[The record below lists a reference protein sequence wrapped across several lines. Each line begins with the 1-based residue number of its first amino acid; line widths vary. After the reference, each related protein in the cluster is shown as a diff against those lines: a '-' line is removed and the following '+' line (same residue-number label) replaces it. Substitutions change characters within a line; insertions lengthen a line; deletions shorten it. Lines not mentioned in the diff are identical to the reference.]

1 MILPILIILLLCQ
14 QVTVEKRPLRHIR
27 APVPDYLVHQARR
40 TVIAPGLL
48 TLLLFFGLV
57 LGDAGRIRT
66 GAKRLAAGRGER
78 AARARAAARTRASRL
93 LQALRLHGGAM
104 GWGLRARV
112 GARYLGAM
120 VLLLLGVGG
129 PQGGPAGPGGGDLI
143 DYGKGGDGP
152 AGPKPGPATSV
163 IPGVIDGNW
172 HAAPE
177 DPDLKAGVKVIT
189 WESKHAHSHFGED
202 GSANYHIDRP
212 YMADSGRMDKEGK
225 VVHEKRYE
233 AFWWRMTPM
242 LKLQEHKVTPA
253 EKDAVI
259 DHETRKRDKVK
270 EYITKTIDVVMP
282 NGDIVKQEVKE
293 PVYELEVVDGP
304 AGPVERR
311 VQEDYV
317 HYIKADKPAE
327 LQDEFAGGVSIKT
340 TVGKTKVK
348 ETITL
353 GQPYNVIPFGLV
365 DSGNITY
372 AIQADPDKDGYGS
385 IIIQDGAGVELGA
398 RIPAP
403 SGHDDDHAEI
413 PCHWVLGAGALYLV
427 IDEDLAKNKPVK
439 TYYVREPKLDKDG
452 EEVLDEDGLPV
463 EVEVEHIEYHY
474 WRAPF
479 VLDPSVTWDG
489 TKIEIS
495 GAGCTLPSIKTLYEE
510 GFSVNP
516 VADATALDT
525 YSADWVVTKAGTSV
539 AEIDTAIYRTGTR
552 SARFYRD
559 GANDVTAYNAAA
571 GDYYDNVRFNFAVR
585 ASITNGRF
593 YINLRDAAGNV
604 ICQCY
609 FYDNGNIYF
618 LYGDGVGGV
627 NTLLTKAYVAGTWY
641 VITFD
646 IDVTNDKYRGWVDN
660 VLYPGTAANAGGWSP
675 FYYDRTAT
683 AIDNFGFELFSGT
696 GEYAVDDITIE
707 LGDEIYA
714 HGNLPYNPNEI
725 SEAVSPTG
733 TLSDCDGDW
742 TWSCGTGAVTITADS
757 TTNVIGSNSIKGQ
770 FNAGGTACDQGLK
783 YVFDTAKDISN
794 YEGVEFN
801 IKFDNLTG
809 YANWVFMVFYGAS
822 YYYKMFIAPSN
833 LVAGK
838 WAHFK
843 WAFKDFDTTGD
854 LTAMTGWGYYY
865 ESDGSAAN
873 NHHVDGVHFYG
884 ARNGRGASWS
894 SQSIQTK
901 SGTTTQLN
909 RTVPMA
915 GRYSP
920 INAKNA
926 NWLAQI
932 QLSADGSD
940 FSGKGHD
947 FAVTSA
953 PAAEG
958 NPILGGTWTRM
969 NFDGIDDEYHLATN
983 DFLTA
988 VGSLSCWFEPDTIA
1002 AGTDSIWCLWAA
1014 DNDRLFLRR
1023 NGASLELVHNIDAA
1037 TTTYWLGT
1045 LVADRAFHCAVVLDG
1060 ANWTVY
1066 LDGKRV
1072 LYTANTKKFSDIAAG
1087 ATTYIGCHK
1096 SGGATADFFDGAIWD
1111 VAFYDDAMTADEA
1124 AQLAGAGKD
1133 LFIDDSKA
1141 LTFQASGT
1149 EYNLGRRFPDE
1160 PNELCE
1166 ATTGWLAQYATASS
1180 ISDAVYGTKS
1190 VRYTR
1195 TGTGN
1200 GYLVYHYPALDLNWN
1215 LQKIAGAKS
1224 TVARNGKII
1233 MHLKASHANEALTSI
1248 QLNFGGGA
1256 NYVHITLSQI
1266 LTTYWKKYEYD
1277 LSYLTLNGGTIDWSD
1292 LDAVILYSSGGSV
1305 GSTIDINDLHFE
1317 ERWVDN
1323 RSTTSGEW
1331 EYNSVGG
1338 TINWTFGE
1346 MKNCDTWQGGSWTIG
1361 PGIIKHSTYGP
1372 NALPMSIT
1380 DASAS
1385 VFDDIIVLGTG
1396 GYGLSVHGVN
1406 IGTFNR
1412 IQAEGINYNIT
1423 TYDGNRVFT
1432 NSIITGTLNTYSV
1445 GLISFNHNNV
1455 AGSHKLFGN
1464 VPLSAASVSDF
1475 PRSRTRTTNSSKG
1488 WSSSGSA
1495 TIEGTQNGSLFVTNG
1510 DGGDVDIHAI
1520 TALPS
1525 SIDIGPQADTSH
1537 PNNFKMK
1544 WKSQGFDAQ
1553 WTLRITLANEVG
1565 FTNYHY
1571 WQVGPLA
1578 GDFDETRTVDIS
1590 GAPDGSGG
1598 AFDHTAATYLRIDFL
1613 NVASGGE
1620 KVRAWLDEVYIETDA
1635 GKVMLAEQGAT
1646 LNYYQIDPQTN
1657 STLIFDQDSVIKAD
1671 DTAGAGI
1678 NSSTGTATLLVLG
1691 IAGHTVNITSNATP
1705 PANYWAGFTN
1715 LTLNLAYCTIQYYST
1730 LEINIATNAIDHV
1743 TLQNKGTR
1751 TLKVTNVQV
1760 EITNSTL
1767 DHTDVDCA
1775 NTGRLYHK
1783 DVGAVNGIFAAV
1795 IADGDTRAFSEIYYE
1810 PDSGDSFYIYVE
1822 YGGVSATFNFNEA
1835 GKTLGLIQNQAGKT
1849 VTVGFSVNLALNG
1862 SFVNPYI
1869 VNVTGTAIVT
1879 QSAVA
1884 AAADVSMSWVSNA
1897 NANLVIAAGAKYI
1910 LLGSA
1915 AYRVYLYEAGR
1926 LSVAGNGVITDSG
1939 PVNSIGISG
1948 GTLQATY
1955 SHIFHMRNLLKA
1967 STLTLTDSEY
1977 WYTPAGAAPVEEIV
1991 AATWTL
1997 IRSLVSSY
2005 SSKLYYIKPTGT
2017 LSLTNSFLDH
2027 CLPTIYSA
2035 SYYIVWFHMPQKI
2048 TPTPAAKVTAEDVY
2062 LGSVG
2067 EYQEHIAYRSEAQT
2081 IEGRVT
2087 YDDLALWD
2095 HALDHRIFVA
2105 MMNQLLLAQAEFPK
2119 FTWHQ
2124 GHYAKCELQE
2134 FLFRD
2139 QAGEDFSVSSRT
2151 YKATITRRPYN

>member
-571 GDYYDNVRFNFAVR
+571 GDYYDNVRFTYAVR
-585 ASITNGRF
+585 GSITNGAF
-593 YINLRDAAGNV
+593 AVNLRDSG
-604 ICQCY
+604 
-609 FYDNGNIYF
+609 GNILCQVLF
-618 LYGDGVGGV
+618 DTDANIKLLYGNGAGGN
-627 NTLLTKAYVAGTWY
+627 NTIVAKAYAAATWY
-641 VITFD
+641 IVMFD
-646 IDVTNDKYRGWVDN
+646 VDLTNDKYRGWVDN
-660 VLYPGTAANAGGWSP
+660 VLYAGTNANAGGWDR
-675 FYYDRTAT
+675 FHTDRTAT
-683 AIDNFGFELFSGT
+683 AVDNFGFAMTSGT
-696 GEYAVDDITIE
+696 GEFAIDDITIE
-707 LGDEIYA
+707 LGDETYSY
-714 HGNLPYNPNEI
+714 GYLPRSADAI
-725 SEAVSPTG
+725 TEAVSPSG
-733 TLSDCDGDW
+733 TEMDGDW
-742 TWSCGTGAVTITADS
+742 TAPAITVDNTAAIIGT
-757 TTNVIGSNSIKGQ
+757 NSIKGTLGQ
-770 FNAGGTACDQGLK
+770 YQDMVYTL
-783 YVFDTAKDISN
+783 DTAIDISN
-794 YEGVEFN
+794 YDGVEFYYWSDAVSVDFWLCTGTWTDRFRFALTASGSKWYHYKIPFNSFVVGGGAPDWTN
-801 IKFDNLTG
+801 IKSVWMDVG
-809 YANWVFMVFYGAS
+809 GVG
-822 YYYKMFIAPSN
+822 
-833 LVAGK
+833 AGK
-838 WAHFK
+838 IIRI
-843 WAFKDFDTTGD
+843 
-854 LTAMTGWGYYY
+854 
-865 ESDGSAAN
+865 DGL
-873 NHHVDGVHFYG
+873 HFYG

-909 RTVPMA
+909 RTVPMV

-940 FSGKGHD
+940 FSGKGHV

-953 PAAEG
+953 PANEA
-958 NPILGGTWTRM
+958 NPILGGTWTRKD
-969 NFDGIDDEYHLATN
+969 FDGVDDEYHLATN

-988 VGSLSCWFEPDTIA
+988 TGSLSCWFEPDTIA
-1002 AGTDSIWCLWAA
+1002 AGTDSIWCVCAA

-1072 LYTANTKKFSDIAAG
+1072 LYVANTKKFSDIAAG
-1087 ATTYIGCHK
+1087 ATTYIGCHY
-1096 SGGATADFFDGAIWD
+1096 SAAATADFWDGAIWD
-1111 VAFYDDAMTADEA
+1111 MAFYDDAMTADEA
-1124 AQLAGAGKD
+1124 AQLAGAGCC
-1133 LFIDDSKA
+1133 LYIDDSKGI
-1141 LTFQASGT
+1141 TIQANGARV
-1149 EYNLGRRFPDE
+1149 NQGRQWPEE
-1160 PNELCE
+1160 PNEFCE
-1166 ATTGWLAQYATASS
+1166 ATTNWLVLGDFSAAASL
-1180 ISDAVYGTKS
+1180 SDAVYGTKS
-1190 VRYTR
+1190 IRYTR
-1195 TGTGN
+1195 TGAGWSYMYRGTSG
-1200 GYLVYHYPALDLNWN
+1200 N
-1215 LQKIAGAKS
+1215 LQKITASKS
-1224 TVARNGKII
+1224 TIPKGGKIVFR
-1233 MHLKASHANEALTSI
+1233 LKASDAAERLMSIAIFTTAWAANTKYSTNQA
-1248 QLNFGGGA
+1248 
-1256 NYVHITLSQI
+1256 
-1266 LTTYWKKYEYD
+1266 LTTYWKKYEIP
-1277 LSYLTLNGGTIDWSD
+1277 LSSFTEINGSLDYSAIDTIR
-1292 LDAVILYSSGGSV
+1292 LDFCYGGV
-1305 GSTIDINDLHFE
+1305 GQTVDINELHFE
-1317 ERWVDN
+1317 EYSITN
-1323 RSTTSGEW
+1323 RSTTSGEYDISILAGSIS
-1331 EYNSVGG
+1331 EDTYSEILHHNNFATAG
-1338 TINWTFGE
+1338 TT
-1346 MKNCDTWQGGSWTIG
+1346 T
-1361 PGIIKHSTYGP
+1361 IKHSTIKYCANVGG
-1372 NALPMSIT
+1372 NYEIFQSGGTLLI
-1380 DASAS
+1380 
-1385 VFDDIIVLGTG
+1385 DDVIQGVAGSGYNGYLHTG
-1396 GYGLSVHGVN
+1396 GTANIKRLQSSVNGAGYLNIYNYGNNDAL
-1406 IGTFNR
+1406 
-1412 IQAEGINYNIT
+1412 
-1423 TYDGNRVFT
+1423 T
-1432 NSIITGTLNTYSV
+1432 NSIFVNGDGAASSTGSV
-1445 GLISFNHNNV
+1445 ISYNHNNIQ
-1455 AGSHKLFGN
+1455 GNHKTWGN
-1464 VPLSAASVSDF
+1464 VPLASTTISDF

-1488 WSSSGSA
+1488 WSGSGSA
-1495 TIEGTQNGSLFVTNG
+1495 TVEGTQNGSLFVTNG
-1510 DGGDVDIHAI
+1510 AGGDVDIHAI

-1525 SIDIGPQADTSH
+1525 SIDIGPQADANH